1 MPVQCPKHPHAIV
14 SIDEGFPCPVC
25 FLLDSQREQIDALL
39 ATEAGL
45 RHTLANV
52 RYMATAMVTEVDATG
67 SIEAVRPTGEVRVT
81 ITTDPEPAAGPDPSI
96 GDVIVHR
103 VTTEPT
109 SRPQAE
115 ELICAL
121 ADTHGI
127 RAVKT
132 AYRWHVG
139 EPANRSWSAADLASA
154 WADRLFPAT
163 AEPEATAE
171 AEPIVEPG
179 PTVEQEEAT
188 GEEEPAARLTESEY
202 IAELR
207 LRFTDRT
214 TLAKVYRDLI
224 GYSPPPN
231 MEPVEMRAVMAADQW
246 SKGLLRGP
254 IDDVDAGPAEDL
266 DRADQDAPPGDP
278 PPADE
283 IPF

>member
-1 MPVQCPKHPHAIV
+1 MPVQCPEHPHAIV

-45 RHTLANV
+45 RHTLATV
-52 RYMATAMVTEVDATG
+52 RYMATAMVGEIDETRP
-67 SIEAVRPTGEVRVT
+67 IESVHR
-81 ITTDPEPAAGPDPSI
+81 PEPAPTGQVQAGLGSEPSKPVLDRTTVKADLQAAYDAAME
-96 GDVIVHR
+96 GDR
-103 VTTEPT
+103 SAEATEIMAT
-109 SRPQAE
+109 AGISDVARSKVSTAN
-115 ELICAL
+115 LADAL
-121 ADTHGI
+121 ARI
-127 RAVKT
+127 RVLVPVVA
-132 AYRWHVG
+132 
-139 EPANRSWSAADLASA
+139 PA
-154 WADRLFPAT
+154 

-171 AEPIVEPG
+171 AEPAVEPG

-254 IDDVDAGPAEDL
+254 IEDEDTGPAEDL

-278 PPADE
+278 PPTDE